1 VCCYR
6 DARHLYPQISELF
19 PRFGMENV
27 EKIADDLYLLKYVH
41 REGSF
46 VGIVIVLGKTQIGLV
61 DAGFENTPVD
71 YLFPLLRELGRSPD
85 EIGLLVL
92 THRDMDHIQGCR
104 MIREKTKAKVAVH
117 ELDAEAVEAVDIK
130 LKDGQRVELGDRSF
144 EVIHS
149 PGHTPGNICL
159 YQKAERLLIVGDT
172 LCGEA
177 VNYIRMGKEVY
188 IKSIRRLL
196 ELDVGILIQSHPR
209 EPFRKAVLV
218 GDEPQE
224 GMRASI
230 VYAQTS

>member
-1 VCCYR
+1 M
-6 DARHLYPQISELF
+6 F
-19 PRFGMENV
+19 PRFVMENV

-46 VGIVIVLGKTQIGLV
+46 VGIVIVLGKTKIGLA
-61 DAGFENTPVD
+61 DAGFENTPID

-92 THRDMDHIQGCR
+92 THRDMDHVQGSK
-104 MIREKTKAKVAVH
+104 MIREKTKTKVAVH
-117 ELDAEAVEAVDIK
+117 ELDAEAVEPVDIK
-130 LKDGQRVELGDRSF
+130 LKDGQCVELGDRSF
-144 EVIHS
+144 EVIHC

-159 YQKAERLLIVGDT
+159 YQKEACLLIVGDT

-177 VNYIRMGKEVY
+177 VNYIRMGKELY
-188 IKSIRRLL
+188 IKSIKRLL
-196 ELDVGILIQSHPR
+196 ELDVRLLIQSHPR

-230 VYAQTS
+230 AYAEKS